1 MKSAR
6 ILVIGA
12 AFVACGLAFSQGP
25 ATQSPPTQVP
35 AKQDP
40 VERRFELL
48 ESDLIST
55 RERAEALALEVAE
68 LKTALSST
76 IKFVGEQAKAAQ
88 AMAETLDAS
97 EQAGFTAG
105 INFESRHLLLRGWR
119 EQLAAAQKNLPV
131 VAEPKRATSAPAP
144 AQAGKK

>member
-1 MKSAR
+1 MNSAR
-6 ILVIGA
+6 ILVVGA
-12 AFVACGLAFSQGP
+12 ALVACGLAFSQGP
-25 ATQSPPTQVP
+25 AGQTP

-40 VERRFELL
+40 VERRL
-48 ESDLIST
+48 EVLEQDLVST
-55 RERAEALALEVAE
+55 RERAETLALEVAE

-131 VAEPKRATSAPAP
+131 IAEPKKTTAAPAP
-144 AQAGKK
+144 VRADAK

>member
-1 MKSAR
+1 MNSAR
-6 ILVIGA
+6 ILVVGA

-25 ATQSPPTQVP
+25 AAQAP
-35 AKQDP
+35 AKADP
-40 VERRFELL
+40 VERRFEVL
-48 ESDLIST
+48 EADLIST
-55 RERAEALALEVAE
+55 RERAEALALELAE
-68 LKTALSST
+68 LKTTLSST

-131 VAEPKRATSAPAP
+131 IAEPKKTTSAPASV
-144 AQAGKK
+144 QAGKK